1 MSTAT
6 SPPTYRP
13 KPAGG
18 ADRVNRASFGMV
30 IMLVIQFVL
39 GTAYNLWGTAP
50 SSGKSIGMFSSP
62 LLAIHVIFGILLVL
76 AAIDLL
82 VRAIRSHLRL
92 PLITA
97 IVGLVAILAAA
108 GTGSAF
114 THNGANGASF
124 GMALATA
131 IAMLAY
137 LVNLRTP
144 RGSN

>member
-18 ADRVNRASFGMV
+18 ADRVSRASFGML

-50 SSGKSIGMFSSP
+50 ASGKSIGMFSSP
-62 LLAIHVIFGILLVL
+62 LLAIHVVFGILLLL

-82 VRAIRSHLRL
+82 VRAIRAHNGL
-92 PLITA
+92 PLAMA
-97 IVGLVAILAAA
+97 IVGLVAIIGAA
-108 GTGSAF
+108 GAGSAF
-114 THNGANGASF
+114 TRNGANGASF

-137 LVNLRTP
+137 AVILRAP
-144 RGSN
+144 SESH